1 MLRGSRAGAVWS
13 RRTAGGNSM
22 PMNRF
27 IKNMHKRDATSL
39 ENSVN
44 PALDSMSQR
53 PDIMRH
59 MKPIGSR
66 RMDDPEALYA
76 RRLATDNEPQLISEV
91 KSRMMENELN
101 EPLNMSAW
109 EFQKRPWKVYGPNQV
124 PYHQTHIVSIQI
136 KWNNIRFYMMDMNW
150 ERFYEGKDQCN
161 DFANDQWRENF
172 FPHNEFFTKLGPYG
186 NCHLFSSMRGQGFMG
201 SSARVEA
208 NVEYVAGKFGSE
220 ILNHGYQPYVRVVID
235 YWGKTKM
242 VRGACIK
249 GLLSSGVKI
258 VSFTEGTVDAEWVQ
272 PKLIQRRTSV
282 SPENV
287 GMWDRFY
294 KAKDSAGGKS
304 PDEPE

>member
-1 MLRGSRAGAVWS
+1 M
-13 RRTAGGNSM
+13 
-22 PMNRF
+22 
-27 IKNMHKRDATSL
+27 
-39 ENSVN
+39 
-44 PALDSMSQR
+44 

-101 EPLNMSAW
+101 EPFNMSAW

-186 NCHLFSSMRGQGFMG
+186 NCHLFSSM
-201 SSARVEA
+201 V
-208 NVEYVAGKFGSE
+208 N
-220 ILNHGYQPYVRVVID
+220 D
-235 YWGKTKM
+235 
-242 VRGACIK
+242 
-249 GLLSSGVKI
+249 
-258 VSFTEGTVDAEWVQ
+258 D
-272 PKLIQRRTSV
+272 
-282 SPENV
+282 
-287 GMWDRFY
+287 
-294 KAKDSAGGKS
+294 
-304 PDEPE
+304 